1 MRTTL
6 DIDPQA
12 LALIRE
18 LASHRGV
25 SLGRVASDLILSGI
39 QQSGAPPAAKRRNGF
54 PVRAAEPGQPAITS
68 ELVQRLLEDEA

>member
-18 LASHRGV
+18 LAAHRGV
-25 SLGRVASDLILSGI
+25 SLGRVASDLILSGA
-39 QQSGAPPAAKRRNGF
+39 QSGSPPAAKRRNGF
-54 PVRAAEPGQPAITS
+54 PVRAAAPGQAVITG

>member
-18 LASHRGV
+18 LAAHRGV
-25 SLGRVASDLILSGI
+25 SLGRVASELILSGAR
-39 QQSGAPPAAKRRNGF
+39 SGTPPEAKRRNGF
-54 PVRAAEPGQPAITS
+54 PVRTAAPGQPAITG
-68 ELVQRLLEDEA
+68 EMVQRLLEDEA

>member
-6 DIDPQA
+6 DIDPHA

-18 LASHRGV
+18 LAAHRGV

-39 QQSGAPPAAKRRNGF
+39 QANTAQSSKRRNGF
-54 PVRAAEPGQPAITS
+54 PVRPAAPGQPAITS
-68 ELVQRLLEDEA
+68 ERVQSLLEDES

>member
-6 DIDPQA
+6 DIDPHA

-18 LASHRGV
+18 LAAHRGV

-39 QQSGAPPAAKRRNGF
+39 QASTPPSAKRRNGF
-54 PVRAAEPGQPAITS
+54 PVRPAAPGQAAITG

>member
-18 LASHRGV
+18 LAAHRGV
-25 SLGRVASDLILSGI
+25 SLGRVASELILSGI
-39 QQSGAPPAAKRRNGF
+39 QSGNAPAAQRRNGF
-54 PVRAAEPGQPAITS
+54 PVRVAAPGQPVITG
-68 ELVQRLLEDEA
+68 ELVQRLLEDEV

>member
-6 DIDPQA
+6 DIEPQA

-18 LASHRGV
+18 LAAHRGV
-25 SLGRVASDLILSGI
+25 SLGRVASELILSGA
-39 QQSGAPPAAKRRNGF
+39 QSSVPPATQRSNGF
-54 PVRAAEPGQPAITS
+54 PVRTASPGQAVITS

>member
-18 LASHRGV
+18 LAAHRGV

-39 QQSGAPPAAKRRNGF
+39 QSSAPPASKRRNGF
-54 PVRAAEPGQPAITS
+54 PVRASAPGQPVITG

>member
-6 DIDPQA
+6 DIDPHA

-18 LASHRGV
+18 LAAHRGV

-39 QQSGAPPAAKRRNGF
+39 QAGATPPAKRRNGF
-54 PVRAAEPGQPAITS
+54 PVRPAVPGQAAITG